1 MRQVAASC
9 AFLFCVAQVCPV
21 HAMAMAPEWAYDAVM
36 RLGAEGVVE
45 LPASGCRSFSREQL
59 AAVVSRALK
68 RIEATQTGSLVDEY
82 GRISLV
88 CMMDEVQWKVS
99 KEQEEYAL
107 KRYKQALDWARK
119 SAERLTHYSVKGS
132 DRMEILRPSMELAEA
147 KQKELQA
154 AAQDYIQAKER
165 TQWRYSML
173 AQDRARQE
181 ALLGSLPVF
190 MADVVLLQKE
200 FRQELSAFGVG
211 QEAEARK
218 GEAETKSSR
227 NKELQALSQYKS
239 AEGKA
244 KRDQELL
251 LRHSLQG
258 DNDLYDVK
266 SFKKKAESSQEIV
279 QLAARDYAQ
288 AKVSAAW
295 NRAVAGQEPAHQE
308 AGMLAKPLPDE
319 EDSSV
324 VFEIMEEVAQSK
336 AALQAW
342 MVKEGYLDDAAVEE
356 CRASEEAEGKAAREQ
371 AEAALAKY
379 RNRMENARRSLES
392 LSNAS
397 VSGADEE
404 AMKPLQEAAEK
415 DQKEF
420 QYAAHEYVRSWQKLQ
435 WFQSMSGRESYVG
448 MTDFPEA
455 GRILSEAT
463 GPRSL
468 FLSEYFSTE
477 YMDDEAAIDQLYS
490 TQPVRDVPGRRFGVD
505 GELRFDSGYSSG
517 REGIGGRSRLRLR
530 LYPDFNIDDNW
541 HARGMI
547 ELEHSLSGRKGAQ
560 NDKLRLDRYYMEGNI
575 GAVTV
580 HAGVFGSKMA
590 EGNIYDSRFKGV
602 RAEGGDPVHY
612 SVEYGSLNNG
622 SHALDVTAFYK
633 GNGYTAEAGY
643 YHFDNIRGAA
653 RNIYMANYRMP
664 LGMFDFGAMLL
675 YGQDSRVGNGLGY
688 IFSLSYEKGK
698 MWQAGSSSYWLK
710 YYRQPSSTY
719 VSHTMNGMADLM
731 SADAYPGRGGFRGI
745 GLGVGYALHRDL
757 YFEMEYYYLK
767 DLATG
772 VSSKT
777 AWGALT
783 GYFRTYKDE
792 E

>member
-68 RIEATQTGSLVDEY
+68 RIEAMQTGSIVDEY

-119 SAERLTHYSVKGS
+119 NTERLTHYSAKRL
-132 DRMEILRPSMELAEA
+132 DCMEILRSLVEVAEA

-154 AAQDYIQAKER
+154 AAQDYIQAKKR

-173 AQDRARQE
+173 EQDRVRQE
-181 ALLGSLPVF
+181 ALLGSLTVS
-190 MADVVLLQKE
+190 MADVVPLQKE
-200 FRQELSAFGVG
+200 FRQELSASDVSP
-211 QEAEARK
+211 
-218 GEAETKSSR
+218 EAETRRPEEEMESSR
-227 NKELQALSQYKS
+227 NKELQALSRYKR
-239 AEGKA
+239 AESKV

-258 DNDLYDVK
+258 DNDLHDMK
-266 SFKKKAESSQEIV
+266 SFKKKAESSQEAV
-279 QLAARDYAQ
+279 QLVAREYAR
-288 AKVSAAW
+288 AKMSAAW
-295 NRAVAGQEPAHQE
+295 DRALAGQEPAQQE
-308 AGMLAKPLPDE
+308 AGMPVKPLPDE
-319 EDSSV
+319 EDDSAIS
-324 VFEIMEEVAQSK
+324 EIMEEVAQSR

-356 CRASEEAEGKAAREQ
+356 CRASEEAEEKAAREQ

-435 WFQSMSGRESYVG
+435 WFQSMSGRESYAG
-448 MTDFPEA
+448 MTGFPEA

-463 GPRSL
+463 GFRSL
-468 FLSEYFSTE
+468 FLS
-477 YMDDEAAIDQLYS
+477 
-490 TQPVRDVPGRRFGVD
+490 
-505 GELRFDSGYSSG
+505 
-517 REGIGGRSRLRLR
+517 
-530 LYPDFNIDDNW
+530 
-541 HARGMI
+541 
-547 ELEHSLSGRKGAQ
+547 
-560 NDKLRLDRYYMEGNI
+560 
-575 GAVTV
+575 
-580 HAGVFGSKMA
+580 
-590 EGNIYDSRFKGV
+590 
-602 RAEGGDPVHY
+602 
-612 SVEYGSLNNG
+612 
-622 SHALDVTAFYK
+622 
-633 GNGYTAEAGY
+633 
-643 YHFDNIRGAA
+643 
-653 RNIYMANYRMP
+653 
-664 LGMFDFGAMLL
+664 
-675 YGQDSRVGNGLGY
+675 
-688 IFSLSYEKGK
+688 
-698 MWQAGSSSYWLK
+698 
-710 YYRQPSSTY
+710 
-719 VSHTMNGMADLM
+719 
-731 SADAYPGRGGFRGI
+731 
-745 GLGVGYALHRDL
+745 
-757 YFEMEYYYLK
+757 
-767 DLATG
+767 
-772 VSSKT
+772 
-777 AWGALT
+777 
-783 GYFRTYKDE
+783 
-792 E
+792 